1 MSGQSNPPPV
11 ETAARPGTD
20 PARCGRSEAA
30 DSHRC
35 ACGRLRD
42 RCVRDTV
49 HAVWSEPHDE
59 PVGPLPA
66 DA

>member
-1 MSGQSNPPPV
+1 MSGQTNPPPV
-11 ETAARPGTD
+11 DAAVRTGTD
-20 PARCGRSEAA
+20 PARCGREETAEPY
-30 DSHRC
+30 RC

-49 HAVWSEPHDE
+49 HAVWTGPHDD
-59 PVGPLPA
+59 PTGPHPG